1 MLPRLAIFARAPVL
15 GAVKTRLAATI
26 GATAALEAHRQL
38 LMHTLAQLA
47 PGSGGFAPEMW
58 LAGPLIEAAPW
69 ARCLPLRQQPAGDL
83 GTRMAAAFADG
94 VTVLVGTD
102 IPPLRAHHVDAALAK
117 LEESEVVLG
126 PTDDGGYCLIA
137 LRAPSP
143 QLFADIP
150 WGSDQVL
157 AATKAAA
164 GERAL
169 ALMPSLWD
177 VDDAADWRRWR
188 GAAERRSIFQSPK
201 HPGGAP

>member
-15 GAVKTRLAATI
+15 GAVKTRLAAAI

-47 PGSGGFAPEMW
+47 PGNGRFAPELW
-58 LAGPLIEAAPW
+58 LAGPLAEAAPR
-69 ARCLPLRQQPAGDL
+69 APCLPLRQQPASDL

-94 VTVLVGTD
+94 VSVLVGTD
-102 IPPLRAHHVDAALAK
+102 IPPLRAHHVDAALAG

-137 LRAPSP
+137 LRAPCP

-150 WGSDQVL
+150 WGTDQVL
-157 AATKAAA
+157 TATKAAA
-164 GERAL
+164 GERKL
-169 ALMPSLWD
+169 ALLPPLWD

-188 GAAERRSIFQSPK
+188 QIAA
-201 HPGGAP
+201 G